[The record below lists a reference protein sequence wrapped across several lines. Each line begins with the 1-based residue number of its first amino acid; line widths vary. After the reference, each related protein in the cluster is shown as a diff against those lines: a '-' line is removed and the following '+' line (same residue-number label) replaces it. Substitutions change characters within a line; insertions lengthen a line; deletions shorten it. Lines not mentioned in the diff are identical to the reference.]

1 MAGPGLLMIY
11 LLFMGLA
18 DGRFSSLFLFFYSQI
33 LLLDDSLIIQ
43 FAAKPGVRVR
53 FGLMKR
59 GWGF

>member
-1 MAGPGLLMIY
+1 MIY

-18 DGRFSSLFLFFYSQI
+18 DGRFSSLLFFFYSQI

-59 GWGF
+59 GWGL